1 MNAGLI
7 AHRYARALL
16 KYAKE
21 TQTEDL
27 VYSQVSSLVK
37 SFQDV
42 PKFRDALERNPDLSL
57 ENKLALIG
65 TALNSD
71 ICEEFRRFIRLVD
84 QHSRMVFFSRML
96 TAYMERYREMKNIRI
111 GTLII
116 AAPQEDL
123 QNRLESMVSAD
134 MGGTVNLS
142 TKVDE
147 SLIGGFV
154 LQVGDLRMD
163 ASVAG
168 QFQRIRNALIEND
181 NRII

>member
-1 MNAGLI
+1 
-7 AHRYARALL
+7 
-16 KYAKE
+16 
-21 TQTEDL
+21 
-27 VYSQVSSLVK
+27 
-37 SFQDV
+37 
-42 PKFRDALERNPDLSL
+42 
-57 ENKLALIG
+57 
-65 TALNSD
+65 
-71 ICEEFRRFIRLVD
+71 
-84 QHSRMVFFSRML
+84 
-96 TAYMERYREMKNIRI
+96 MERYREMKNIRI
-111 GTLII
+111 GTLIT